1 MIILDVYVCYV
12 VIHHI

>member
-1 MIILDVYVCYV
+1 MIILDVYVCNV